1 MSLIMVYGAVPPE
14 IVPSITPLSS
24 SKQASAK
31 PLMVWVMACGSVMVT
46 STCSRLEVQLFVSVT
61 VTV

>member
-14 IVPSITPLSS
+14 IVPSITPSAS

-31 PLMVWVMACGSVMVT
+31 SLMVWVMACGSVMVT
-46 STCSRLEVQLFVSVT
+46 ST
-61 VTV
+61 